1 MFTRKEYATS
11 VSGKTANGCPVR
23 SAEPPDN
30 MNFHFLSPCG
40 AKLCEAF
47 DMRRNLPEKIPGRLH
62 FVIHSAI
69 LVSIL

>member
-30 MNFHFLSPCG
+30 MDFYSISLCG
-40 AKLCEAF
+40 AKLYEVF
-47 DMRRNLPEKIPGRLH
+47 DSLKDHPVGMVL
-62 FVIHSAI
+62 FVMGK
-69 LVSIL
+69 LKW